1 MQISHPLVVL
11 DLETTGTW
19 REKDRIVEIGM
30 VKLLPDGARE
40 TYLRRVNPGIPIPPE
55 VSELIGITDDDVKDA
70 PAFAEI
76 AKEAL
81 DFIGDSDIAGF
92 NVERF
97 DLPLLEREFANAN
110 LTFDMESRSV
120 YDAQKIYHLHEKRDL
135 TAAYEF
141 YCRKKLE
148 NAHTALGDVEATL
161 EILGAQV
168 NKYGAEEK
176 GISSLKDFDYKP
188 RQGNFDKE
196 GKFRWW
202 NGELYPTFGKHG
214 RRKNIKQL
222 AETEK
227 DYLQWILKSDFSDIV
242 KNMISDALEGRFPSP
257 PETVEK

>member
-1 MQISHPLVVL
+1 MQISSPLVIL

-19 REKDRIVEIGM
+19 KEKDRIVEIGM
-30 VKLLPDGARE
+30 VKLLPDGSRE

-55 VSELIGITDDDVKDA
+55 VSELIGITDQDVKDA

-110 LTFDMESRSV
+110 LAFDMEKRSV

-168 NKYGAEEK
+168 SKYGSEGE
-176 GISSLKDFDYKP
+176 GISSLKDLDYKP

-227 DYLQWILKSDFSDIV
+227 DYLEWILKSDFSDAV
-242 KNMISDALEGRFPSP
+242 KNMIRDALEGRFPSP
-257 PETVEK
+257 PESSEK

>member
-1 MQISHPLVVL
+1 MKISRSLVVL

-30 VKLLPDGARE
+30 VKLRPDGSRE

-55 VSELIGITDDDVKDA
+55 VSELIGIADDDVKNE
-70 PAFAEI
+70 PAFSKIAE
-76 AKEAL
+76 EAFH
-81 DFIGDSDIAGF
+81 FIGDSDIAGF

-97 DLPLLEREFANAN
+97 DLPLLEREFANACIK
-110 LTFDMESRSV
+110 FDMENRSV

-168 NKYGAEEK
+168 NKYGEEEK

-188 RQGNFDKE
+188 RQGNFDRE

-227 DYLQWILKSDFSDIV
+227 DYLEWILKSDFSDTV
-242 KNMISDALEGRFPSP
+242 KDMVRNALEGVFPVP
-257 PETVEK
+257 PESAEK